1 MFTKLME
8 FDKQLNSLW
17 RILLDG
23 TNKYKLNLNEMLL
36 SYVVVILFIVCI
48 YISYIFFIFIKKKNH
63 NKFLIKKN
71 Y

>member
-48 YISYIFFIFIKKKNH
+48 YISYILLFLLKKKTTMN
-63 NKFLIKKN
+63 FL
-71 Y
+71 